1 MKTESMEIAS
11 VRLLIAYSDY
21 LSEKVSAVDHL
32 VAALEAFG
40 RREETNCW
48 FQLFLLQEAKDA
60 RAEAWSKLEGGY
72 RFLEV
77 LYD

>member
-1 MKTESMEIAS
+1 MNLKM
-11 VRLLIAYSDY
+11 LIAYSYY
-21 LSEKVSAVDHL
+21 LSERVSAVDHL
-32 VAALEAFG
+32 VAALEAFE
-40 RREETNCW
+40 RKEETNCW
-48 FQLFLLQEAKDA
+48 YQLFLREEAKDA